1 MLTAQSVVT
10 QALLLQAPVCSPDL
24 RSGNDWLGLYVG
36 FGVKSE
42 LCLGDR
48 WGPLKSRKTSKE
60 LRLARLHGT
69 GRYFCKNQTQGQ
81 EIKQKTCLNS
91 AVFGHCLGPGEV

>member
-1 MLTAQSVVT
+1 M
-10 QALLLQAPVCSPDL
+10 
-24 RSGNDWLGLYVG
+24 GWLGLYVA
-36 FGVKSE
+36 FGIVKSE
-42 LCLGDR
+42 LCLGNR

-81 EIKQKTCLNS
+81 EIKKKTCLRNT
-91 AVFGHCLGPGEV
+91 VFGQCLGPGEV